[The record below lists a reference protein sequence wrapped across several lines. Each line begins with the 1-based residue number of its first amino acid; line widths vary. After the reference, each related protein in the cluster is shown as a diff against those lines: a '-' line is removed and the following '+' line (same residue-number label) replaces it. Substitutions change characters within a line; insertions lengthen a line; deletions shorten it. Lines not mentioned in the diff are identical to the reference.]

1 MSWLNTPIPIYQLL
15 IMVTV
20 YVIYKELIKLL
31 VKLTYK
37 RLRRKPDEKTPIPI
51 ESAVLDAGQSGLPAP
66 AGPGGET
73 PQSPVES
80 VRTPPAGLG

>member
-1 MSWLNTPIPIYQLL
+1 MNWLNTPIPIYQLL

-37 RLRRKPDEKTPIPI
+37 RLRRKPDEKTQIPA
-51 ESAVLDAGQSGLPAP
+51 ESTVLDAGQPSLPAP

-73 PQSPVES
+73 PQSPVEP
-80 VRTPPAGLG
+80 VRTPPAGPG

>member
-1 MSWLNTPIPIYQLL
+1 VNWLNTPIPIYQLL

-51 ESAVLDAGQSGLPAP
+51 EPAVLDARQPVLPAP
-66 AGPGGET
+66 ASPGGEA
-73 PQSPVES
+73 PQSPVEPL
-80 VRTPPAGLG
+80 RTPPAGPG